1 MDEYGG
7 YMLSFNGARI
17 TCCSTGEIVY
27 DRALPPSVIRPVFET
42 VRSYPDVD
50 IVTYAGPE
58 ILSGIRPN
66 QYTEKEAAINRMT
79 VRLVD
84 DFPAALTFPVNK
96 MLVPGDPA
104 TLDVLM
110 EHLKKQ
116 YHGLLNI
123 YKSEPYF
130 LEIMPQNIDK
140 AYSLRKLL
148 DTLRLNADQMICC
161 GDGFNDL
168 STIEYAGLGVAMANA
183 QPVVKEAADFITYSN
198 DEDGVAQAV
207 EKFVLELS

>member
-1 MDEYGG
+1 
-7 YMLSFNGARI
+7 
-17 TCCSTGEIVY
+17 
-27 DRALPPSVIRPVFET
+27 
-42 VRSYPDVD
+42 
-50 IVTYAGPE
+50 
-58 ILSGIRPN
+58 
-66 QYTEKEAAINRMT
+66 MT

-140 AYSLRKLL
+140 AYSLGKLL

-168 STIEYAGLGVAMANA
+168 SMIEYAGLGVAMANA

-198 DEDGVAQAV
+198 DEDGVLHV
-207 EKFVLELS
+207 IDLFLR